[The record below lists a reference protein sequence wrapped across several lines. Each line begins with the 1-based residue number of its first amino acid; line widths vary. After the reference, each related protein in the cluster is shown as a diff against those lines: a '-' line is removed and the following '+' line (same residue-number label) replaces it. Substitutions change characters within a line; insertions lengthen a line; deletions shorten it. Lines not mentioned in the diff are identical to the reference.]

1 MKFFS
6 NLVNNYRSRKAVYY
20 REKAEEAE
28 AEAINAAVT
37 PTAFKPSK
45 DGNYIE
51 IDETFTQCLIIG
63 DPSPV
68 NQNRQPF
75 PSDLDPQ
82 LIDDILNIATT
93 KETCI
98 EIAKTV
104 IPLPPDE
111 ENKSLEKAR
120 RSNTISAAIQEQK
133 DKSLGM
139 HNRLNDFVG
148 EGIDEYHRKVYNGQT
163 RLYKFS
169 LLVAVQGLTKND
181 VNHTMNLI
189 RSLLD
194 SKRVLHETPTRAMI
208 DVYQMMKP
216 TPYILPRILST
227 VEVDIVAKT
236 SLLRNPNPMLSDSGR
251 FIGMNEKTNNPIFQ
265 NFEDGSTVSGHS
277 LVIGKSGSGKSTDL
291 LKDDI
296 RAVLDGDEA
305 LHIFPK
311 ADDDTNHIR
320 TCQAMAGQLIKV
332 GNGGNNFNLL
342 QVFFDPSRMDLSR
355 DSYQKA
361 YSDHVFALT
370 GAIGLLIGDSF
381 SDPQK
386 NQLYTSLATLYENF
400 HVVDSEGF
408 VINLDRWQDGA
419 FWPNLE
425 NLRDLWAGWLND
437 GNHKLEAMAL
447 GALYNN
453 TAMLTRKGP
462 LSFLVNNNSLQL
474 DNPFIVVD
482 ISALSEVP
490 NVQDAITLLIMNI
503 VNVKQACA
511 KKGEKKRRVF
521 ITLDEGANLVK
532 NPKMKK
538 GIEKWYREGRSH
550 GWVLKIVGQDLAG
563 FPREMLDMIKANT
576 DYILLLSNLRS
587 DNVQPLINEFNLSD
601 DDVNRLLETGKGIGL
616 MIIGGVHIHYR
627 NELSDFEKNV
637 MFGKSELNT
646 EQKQEQEYVL
656 KLDPVVEWIK
666 KEHGIIL
673 KDWLSGLQDN
683 NLPGFTMIRAQH
695 PLEGGRKTVYIRD
708 GLIKENGHVKNQ
720 SLDHYVTV
728 CLLAGELSKMEA
740 EVSTDDYGTEQEA
753 DIVAKFTIKQPEALV
768 FKKTVA
774 FEYEVKGTHTKE
786 QLIEKRERLKAK
798 KQDEKPVFDDVIF
811 FVANDYIKEA
821 KEALGADFVVQRGA
835 LLKEY
840 IEKLKTHN
848 SELFNLPL
856 TEHDTEVA

>member
-6 NLVNNYRSRKAVYY
+6 ILLNNYRARKAVYY
-20 REKAEEAE
+20 REKAGEAK

-37 PTAFKPSK
+37 PTAFKPSN

-51 IDETFTQCLIIG
+51 IDGTFTQCLIVG

-98 EIAKTV
+98 EMAQII

-120 RSNTISAAIQEQK
+120 RSNTIAAAIQEKK
-133 DKSLGM
+133 DKTMGM

-169 LLVAVQGLTKND
+169 LLVAVQGLTKKD
-181 VNHTMNLI
+181 VDHTMNLI

-194 SKRVLHETPTRAMI
+194 SKRVLHETPTRAMT

-216 TPYILPRILST
+216 TPFVLPRILST

-305 LHIFPK
+305 LHIVPK

-320 TCQAMAGQLIKV
+320 TCEAMGGQLIKV
-332 GNGGNNFNLL
+332 GNGGSNFNLL

-370 GAIGLLIGDSF
+370 SAIGLLIGDSF

-386 NQLYTSLATLYENF
+386 NQLYTSLASLYERFN
-400 HVVDSEGF
+400 VVDSEGF
-408 VINLDRWQDGA
+408 VINLDRWQDGL
-419 FWPNLE
+419 FWPNFE
-425 NLRDLWAGWLND
+425 DLRDLWAEWLED
-437 GNHKLEAMAL
+437 GKHKLEAMAL

-474 DNPFIVVD
+474 DKPFIVVD

-511 KKGEKKRRVF
+511 KKGEKKKRVF

-587 DNVQPLINEFNLSD
+587 DNVQPLVKEFNLSD
-601 DDVNRLLETGKGIGL
+601 DDVNRLLETGTGIGL

-627 NELSDFEKNV
+627 NKLSDFEKNV

-646 EQKQEQEYVL
+646 EQEQEAKTSSKIDPAVL
-656 KLDPVVEWIK
+656 WVVKDYGVWC
-666 KEHGIIL
+666 
-673 KDWLSGLQDN
+673 KDW
-683 NLPGFTMIRAQH
+683 I
-695 PLEGGRKTVYIRD
+695 EGMREYPNGYEKETVTNPITGKRTVALYRRS
-708 GLIKENGHVKNQ
+708 LVQENGHIKNQ
-720 SLDHYVTV
+720 TKDHYFTV
-728 CLLAGELSKMEA
+728 CLFAGELSKMGA
-740 EVSTDDYGTEQEA
+740 AVTLDDYGTDQEA
-753 DIVAKFTIKQPEALV
+753 DAVAVFTLANGK
-768 FKKTVA
+768 KKTIA
-774 FEYEVKGTHTKE
+774 FEYETPECKHSKKE
-786 QLIEKRERLKAK
+786 LQDKRERLKTK
-798 KQDEKPVFDDVIF
+798 KQGDASCFDDVF
-811 FVANDYIKEA
+811 FIGKHEFMPFLIEAVGNDF
-821 KEALGADFVVQRGA
+821 ALQRGNEVF
-835 LLKEY
+835 EY
-840 IEKLKTHN
+840 IQNIKTCN
-848 SELFNLPL
+848 SDVPVLPL
-856 TEHDTEVA
+856 NEQSAEAA

>member
-1 MKFFS
+1 MKLFS
-6 NLVNNYRSRKAVYY
+6 NILNNYRARKAAYY

-51 IDETFTQCLIIG
+51 IDGTFTQCLIVG
-63 DPSPV
+63 DPSPI

-98 EIAKTV
+98 EIAQIIV
-104 IPLPPDE
+104 PLPPEE

-120 RSNTISAAIQEQK
+120 RSNAVAAAIQEQK
-133 DKSLGM
+133 DKTMGM

-169 LLVAVQGLTKND
+169 LLVAVQGLTKKD
-181 VNHTMNLI
+181 VDKTMNII
-189 RSLLD
+189 RAYLD
-194 SKRVLHETPTRAMI
+194 SKRVLHETPTRAMT

-216 TPYILPRILST
+216 TPYVLPRILST

-236 SLLRNPNPMLSDSGR
+236 SLLRNPNPKLSDSGR

-296 RAVLDGDEA
+296 RAVLDGDDA
-305 LHIFPK
+305 LHIVPK

-320 TCQAMAGQLIKV
+320 TCEAMNGQLIKV

-342 QVFFDPSRMDLSR
+342 QVFFDPSRMDQSK

-370 GAIGLLIGDSF
+370 SAIGLLIGDSF

-386 NQLYTSLATLYENF
+386 NQLYTSLATLYERFN
-400 HVVDSEGF
+400 VVDSEGF
-408 VINLDRWQDGA
+408 VINLDKWQAGL
-419 FWPNLE
+419 FWPNFE
-425 NLRDLWAGWLND
+425 NLRDLWAEWLND

-511 KKGEKKRRVF
+511 KKGEKKRVF

-587 DNVQPLINEFNLSD
+587 DNAQPLINEFNLSD

-646 EQKQEQEYVL
+646 EQEQEAETSSRIDPMIQWVVKDYGVL
-656 KLDPVVEWIK
+656 C
-666 KEHGIIL
+666 
-673 KDWLSGLQDN
+673 KDWIEGLREYPN
-683 NLPGFTMIRAQH
+683 GY
-695 PLEGGRKTVYIRD
+695 EKETVTNPITGKRTVALFKRSLVQEN
-708 GLIKENGHVKNQ
+708 GLIKNQ
-720 SLDHYVTV
+720 TKDHYFTV
-728 CLLAGELSKMEA
+728 CLLAGELSRMGGY
-740 EVSTDDYGTEQEA
+740 VTLDDYGTYQEA
-753 DIVAKFTIKQPEALV
+753 DAVAVFTLANGT
-768 FKKTVA
+768 KKTIA
-774 FEYEVKGTHTKE
+774 FEYETPECKHSKKE
-786 QLIEKRERLKAK
+786 LQDKRERLKTK
-798 KQDEKPVFDDVIF
+798 KQGDASCFDDVIF
-811 FVANDYIKEA
+811 IGKHEFMPFLIEAVGNDFS
-821 KEALGADFVVQRGA
+821 LQRGNEVF
-835 LLKEY
+835 EY
-840 IEKLKTHN
+840 IQNMKTCN
-848 SELFNLPL
+848 SDVPVLPSREQS
-856 TEHDTEVA
+856 TDVA